1 MRWMLIFWTIFA
13 VFVTP
18 FSGNAEDG
26 HEVDLAISLTEFE
39 VSKDSNKQK
48 YEIRIQGHDL
58 TYSGPIGKGER
69 GRFMHGTGTL
79 TLTDEQ
85 LTKLLRGIRE
95 KWTTSFTEKKS
106 LDGHGHFAQLE
117 AQIELDGVK
126 IDVIIEGATTS
137 RNETSNLL
145 SEDARSM
152 VGDASFLASQ
162 LKRLIDQPE

>member
-1 MRWMLIFWTIFA
+1 MRLMLTFWTILA

-48 YEIRIQGHDL
+48 YEIRIQGYEL

-95 KWTTSFTEKKS
+95 KWTTSFTEKKTTE
-106 LDGHGHFAQLE
+106 GHGHFAQLQ
-117 AQIELDGVK
+117 AHVELDGVK
-126 IDVIIEGATTS
+126 IEVIVEGATTS
-137 RNETSNLL
+137 RGETSDPL
-145 SEDARSM
+145 SEDAQSF
-152 VGDASFLASQ
+152 VGDASSLASQ
-162 LKRLIDQPE
+162 VKRLIDKPE